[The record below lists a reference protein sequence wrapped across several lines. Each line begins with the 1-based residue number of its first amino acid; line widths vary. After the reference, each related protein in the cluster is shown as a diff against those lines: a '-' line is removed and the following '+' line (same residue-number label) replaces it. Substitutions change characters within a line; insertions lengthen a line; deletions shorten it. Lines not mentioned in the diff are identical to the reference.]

1 MAVPIIP
8 RLVRGRLYFE
18 IGPVLFPTFAQAATA
33 RFERPEDNGKRV
45 RIAGFDPNNDGYHFE
60 CESLDG
66 PIQCEGGSF
75 ATMIWFKP
83 EELRRLWTGNTAP
96 AKVGVL

>member
-1 MAVPIIP
+1 MATPIIP

-33 RFERPEDNGKRV
+33 Q
-45 RIAGFDPNNDGYHFE
+45 A
-60 CESLDG
+60 LDC
-66 PIQCEGGSF
+66 PIPCEGGSF

-83 EELRRLWTGNTAP
+83 VERRRRWTGNTVP